1 MDKEEIIINW
11 FKERFAGD
19 IDVNEWSEKAINEL
33 LKNTDKYIESE
44 KKVHAIDGDRENDI
58 QTLCKGVLEL
68 APRDTGDSNTGA
80 ECPFCFGEGV
90 WDGEIDDM
98 KHKWNC
104 PYFIAKDLSTNL

>member
-44 KKVHAIDGDRENDI
+44 KKVHAIRFLTFVDKNRKRLLKEKCDKFKNKREKAKAFGLNE
-58 QTLCKGVLEL
+58 LEL
-68 APRDTGDSNTGA
+68 YDKFLNN
-80 ECPFCFGEGV
+80 E
-90 WDGEIDDM
+90 
-98 KHKWNC
+98 
-104 PYFIAKDLSTNL
+104 